1 MIKVFIVDDEAP
13 ARDELQYL
21 LEKIEGIE
29 VCGWA
34 KNGRDALV
42 KITEQRPQVVF
53 LDIQMPDM
61 TGIAVAR
68 ELVNRLGIEHLPLLI
83 FATAF
88 DSHAIEAFE
97 VCAID
102 YVLKPFSRERLAL
115 TLERVKRSLDKGEG
129 EQHKIDKILSL
140 LENKPRQENKLAV
153 EENERIVLI
162 DPKDIIYCSV
172 SGRTARVKIMD
183 REYTCGFTLS
193 ELEQKLNLLRTHKSY
208 LVNKQQI
215 REVVPW
221 FNGTY
226 NLIMGDLT
234 RSEVPVSRTFVKQL
248 RNELNF

>member
-21 LEKIEGIE
+21 LEKIDGIE

-34 KNGRDALV
+34 RNGRDALA
-42 KITEQRPQVVF
+42 KITELRPQVVF

-68 ELVNRLGIEHLPLLI
+68 ELVNRLGLEHLPLLI

-97 VCAID
+97 VSAID
-102 YVLKPFSRERLAL
+102 YVLKPFSLERLTL
-115 TLERVKRSLDKGEG
+115 TLERVKRNLDKGEV

-140 LENKPRQENKLAV
+140 LENKPRHENKLAV

-162 DPKDIIYCSV
+162 DPAEIVYCSV
-172 SGRTARVKIMD
+172 SGRAARIKTMD
-183 REYTCGFTLS
+183 REYTCSFTLS

-234 RSEVPVSRTFVKQL
+234 RSEVPVSRTFTKQL
-248 RNELNF
+248 RSELNL